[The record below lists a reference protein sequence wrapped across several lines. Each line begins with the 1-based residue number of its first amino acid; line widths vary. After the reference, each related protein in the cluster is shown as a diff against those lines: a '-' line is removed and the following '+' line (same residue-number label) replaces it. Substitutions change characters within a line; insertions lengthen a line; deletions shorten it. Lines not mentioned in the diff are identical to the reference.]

1 MDAPGLDGLDRAARR
16 HLYRRAV
23 VRPLSTVIALIAL
36 YYTLPLDHVDDPEV
50 ALVLVAGLLAIVGL
64 CTWQVRAIQRARYP
78 AVQAIEGLAFAVPLF
93 LLLFAAGYYVLA
105 SRTPGAFTELVN
117 RTDALYF
124 TVTVFS
130 TVGFDDI
137 AIVGFGDIAPVT
149 QPARVAVLVQ
159 MVADLLILGVLLRAV
174 TGAVQS
180 GRARQHRMATE

>member
-64 CTWQVRAIQRARYP
+64 CTWQVRRIQRARYP
-78 AVQAIEGLAFAVPLF
+78 GVQAIEGLAFAVPLF
-93 LLLFAAGYYVLA
+93 LLLFATGYYVLA
-105 SRTPGAFTELVN
+105 SVTPGAFTELVN

-130 TVGFDDI
+130 T
-137 AIVGFGDIAPVT
+137 VGFGDIAPVT

>member
-78 AVQAIEGLAFAVPLF
+78 GVQAIEGLAFAVPLF
-93 LLLFAAGYYVLA
+93 LLLFATGYYVLA
-105 SRTPGAFTELVN
+105 SVTPGAFTELVN

-130 TVGFDDI
+130 TVGF
-137 AIVGFGDIAPVT
+137 GDIAPVT

-159 MVADLLILGVLLRAV
+159 MVADLLVLGVLLRAV
-174 TGAVQS
+174 TGAVEA

>member
-1 MDAPGLDGLDRAARR
+1 M
-16 HLYRRAV
+16 
-23 VRPLSTVIALIAL
+23 
-36 YYTLPLDHVDDPEV
+36 
-50 ALVLVAGLLAIVGL
+50 AGLLAVVGL

-93 LLLFAAGYYVLA
+93 LLLFATEYYVLA
-105 SRTPGAFTELVN
+105 SATPGAFTEPVN

-130 TVGFDDI
+130 T
-137 AIVGFGDIAPVT
+137 VGFGDIAPVT

-159 MVADLLILGVLLRAV
+159 MVADLLVLGVLLRAV

>member
-78 AVQAIEGLAFAVPLF
+78 GVQAIEGLAFAVPLF

-105 SRTPGAFTELVN
+105 SVTPGAFTELVN

-130 TVGFDDI
+130 T
-137 AIVGFGDIAPVT
+137 VGFGDIAPVT

>member
-64 CTWQVRAIQRARYP
+64 CTWQVRRIQRARYP
-78 AVQAIEGLAFAVPLF
+78 GVQAIEGLAFAVPLF
-93 LLLFAAGYYVLA
+93 LLLFATGYDVLTSA
-105 SRTPGAFTELVN
+105 TPGAFTEPVN

-130 TVGFDDI
+130 T
-137 AIVGFGDIAPVT
+137 VGFGDIAPVT

-159 MVADLLILGVLLRAV
+159 MVADLLVLGVLLRAV

>member
-64 CTWQVRAIQRARYP
+64 CTWQVRRIQRARYP
-78 AVQAIEGLAFAVPLF
+78 GVQAIEGLAFAVPLF
-93 LLLFAAGYYVLA
+93 LLLFATGYYVLA
-105 SRTPGAFTELVN
+105 SVTPGAFTELVN

-130 TVGFDDI
+130 TVGF
-137 AIVGFGDIAPVT
+137 GDIAPVT

-159 MVADLLILGVLLRAV
+159 MVADLLVLGVLLRAV

>member
-23 VRPLSTVIALIAL
+23 VRPLSTVTALIAL
-36 YYTLPLDHVDDPEV
+36 YYLLPLDHLDDPV
-50 ALVLVAGLLAIVGL
+50 LALVLVVGLLAIVGL
-64 CTWQVRAIQRARYP
+64 CAWQVRAIQRSRYP
-78 AVQAIEGLAFAVPLF
+78 AMRAIEGLAFAVPLF

-130 TVGFDDI
+130 TVGF
-137 AIVGFGDIAPVT
+137 GDIAPVT

-159 MVADLLILGVLLRAV
+159 MVADLLVLGVLLRAV
-174 TGAVQS
+174 TGAVQV
-180 GRARQHRMATE
+180 GRARRHRTATE

>member
-1 MDAPGLDGLDRAARR
+1 MDAPGLGGLDRAARR

-50 ALVLVAGLLAIVGL
+50 GVVLVAGLLAIVGL

-78 AVQAIEGLAFAVPLF
+78 GVQAIEGLAFAVPLF
-93 LLLFAAGYYVLA
+93 LLLFATGYYVLA
-105 SRTPGAFTELVN
+105 SVTPGAFTELVN

-130 TVGFDDI
+130 TVGF
-137 AIVGFGDIAPVT
+137 GDIAPVT

-159 MVADLLILGVLLRAV
+159 MVADLLVLGVLLRAV

>member
-1 MDAPGLDGLDRAARR
+1 MDVPGLDGLDRTARR

-36 YYTLPLDHVDDPEV
+36 YYLLPMDHIGDDPV
-50 ALVLVAGLLAIVGL
+50 LALVLVAGLLAIVGL
-64 CTWQVRAIQRARYP
+64 CAWQIRAIQRSRYP

-93 LLLFAAGYYVLA
+93 LLLFSTGYYVLA
-105 SRTPGAFTELVN
+105 SAVPGAFTEPVN

-130 TVGFDDI
+130 T
-137 AIVGFGDIAPVT
+137 VGFGDIAPVT

-159 MVADLLILGVLLRAV
+159 MVADLLVLGVLLRAV
-174 TGAVQS
+174 TGAVQA
-180 GRARQHRMATE
+180 GRARQQRTATE